1 MRASQVSRLPTICD
15 MLDGSSMNANIKPFL
30 ALCNCGYG
38 NNAASNVVFASFLR
52 KSNYLCGMLHRD
64 CLGIVQRYTR
74 GEYDRGGERSLQ
86 STCPL
91 SGISPLGNSQYRYL
105 RGGDLEPHVS

>member
-52 KSNYLCGMLHRD
+52 KSN
-64 CLGIVQRYTR
+64 
-74 GEYDRGGERSLQ
+74 
-86 STCPL
+86 
-91 SGISPLGNSQYRYL
+91 
-105 RGGDLEPHVS
+105 